1 MTEYGLSVSLNNS
14 PRTPSRGLEIE
25 AEDNINFD
33 NIPGA
38 PRKPHPSSAF
48 REQHEER
55 DGEGECEGEEE
66 SSTISVSVSPRV
78 LFPVS
83 NSGRLH
89 GGGGVYPRQRLDFS
103 SFDLTS
109 ELSPVSFTGSTT
121 AAAQPI
127 QSMNEKCH
135 DDECDCSSCS
145 VGECSICYSK
155 LPLRANHVFT
165 MCGHLFCVKCLLKW
179 WDTATTC
186 PICRAEIFEEEDNP
200 NYVYHDDD
208 GVGVVNFDEHNR
220 DDDDDEHNDD
230 DEDDDD
236 DDDEEPN
243 AAEEHYIS
251 NNIPMPIVENIYNA
265 SSSDEED
272 NNDYDNNDNN
282 DEHDNYDNNDYDN
295 NDEHDNY
302 DNNDYDNNDYDNN
315 DYDNNDYDNNDYDN
329 NDYDNN
335 DYDNNDNNDY
345 EENRHEHDDEPGD
358 REDVDDPDIG
368 SDCITLINRYLYQD
382 NYRNWSG
389 AIHAV
394 LSDPFID
401 DTVYFVTHYELQ
413 GLRENREIATTLFA
427 RMKFRDTLFDR
438 SSQFLGSVSTGIWVP
453 KNHWISLDSN
463 QCYFTSNRSVMYEF
477 VIRRNS
483 AISSFYE
490 VNVFGFIKDVVVQQM
505 VEYHTGDDDAEYY
518 DWENNMEYSFVAD
531 VFTPTDFN
539 TRGSDGNEHALQSYG
554 NYNMNEGT
562 ITTQELIISF
572 SQIRRL
578 YRIASHHLIFE
589 P

>member
-48 REQHEER
+48 REQHEEQ

-89 GGGGVYPRQRLDFS
+89 GGGGGVYPRQRLDFS

-109 ELSPVSFTGSTT
+109 ELSPVSFTRSIT

-179 WDTATTC
+179 WDAATTC

-220 DDDDDEHNDD
+220 EDDEHNDD
-230 DEDDDD
+230 DDGDDDEHNDNDEDDDYDED
-236 DDDEEPN
+236 DENEEPN

-251 NNIPMPIVENIYNA
+251 NNIPMPFVENIYNA
-265 SSSDEED
+265 SSSSDEE
-272 NNDYDNNDNN
+272 
-282 DEHDNYDNNDYDN
+282 
-295 NDEHDNY
+295 

-315 DYDNNDYDNNDYDN
+315 DYDNEHDDEHDNYEENRDD
-329 NDYDNN
+329 DD
-335 DYDNNDNNDY
+335 DDY
-345 EENRHEHDDEPGD
+345 EENRDEHDDEHGD

-427 RMKFRDTLFDR
+427 RMKFRDTLFDS
-438 SSQFLGSVSTGIWVP
+438 SSQFLGTVSTGIWVP

-518 DWENNMEYSFVAD
+518 DWEDNMEYSFVAD

-562 ITTQELIISF
+562 ITTQELMISF